1 MADIDP
7 VLHDSLQEY
16 RDRME
21 CPMEDLAVALWG
33 VGDNG
38 PTHLSDSEIIET
50 AARKINMLK
59 KLLLASGF
67 NDKMLIAVMEE

>member
-1 MADIDP
+1 MSNIDP
-7 VLHDSLQEY
+7 DLHERLQEY

-38 PTHLSDSEIIET
+38 PTGLSDSEIIET